1 MNYYRVEAKCG
12 HVRKSH
18 YIIKS
23 FYVKADSGKEAAAKV
38 RMFPRVKHN
47 WKDAINTVCKISQEE
62 YVYGCVEVNNDLYFK
77 VTNSTEQR
85 FCQCVA
91 YDEVYERVMPEKRL
105 RENKTFYYIKMKK
118 IISKD
123 MRRQLSEVV

>member
-1 MNYYRVEAKCG
+1 MNYYKVEAKCG

-23 FYVKADSGKEAAAKV
+23 FYVKADNGKEAAAKV
-38 RMFPRVKHN
+38 RLFPRVKHD
-47 WKDAINTVCKISQEE
+47 WKDAINAVCKISHEE
-62 YVYGCVEVNNDLYFK
+62 YIAGRVDANNDLYFR
-77 VTNSTEQR
+77 VTNSTDQR
-85 FCQCVA
+85 ACKCVA
-91 YDEVYERVMPEKRL
+91 YDEVYERAMPKKRL
-105 RENKTFYYIKMKK
+105 RENKTFYYIKMQK

>member
-1 MNYYRVEAKCG
+1 MNYYKVEAKCG

-23 FYVKADSGKEAAAKV
+23 FYVKADNGKEAAAKV

-47 WKDAINTVCKISQEE
+47 WKDAINTVYKISQEE

-85 FCQCVA
+85 FCQCVN
-91 YDEVYERVMPEKRL
+91 YDEVYEHEMPEKRL
-105 RENKTFYYIKMKK
+105 REKKTNYYIKMKK
-118 IISKD
+118 IVSRDVKI
-123 MRRQLSEVV
+123 QLAEVI